1 MLNRNEFR
9 KSTRGFVYETLIEA
23 IVSLELPPGT
33 TISETEISEELEVSR
48 TPVREAFLKLSEEE
62 LLTVLPQR
70 GSYISLIDL
79 DHVEDARFLREQAEA
94 GIIRLA
100 CQSFSNTYIQK
111 LEKNLKYQKF
121 AQENEDENELFALD
135 KEFHRLLAEGS
146 GKLRVWDVL
155 QKNETDSNRLR
166 RLSLT
171 MKLNWEI
178 LVDQHGEMI
187 EAIKKKD
194 ADSAEEI
201 IRKHLEL
208 LIYDQKAL
216 KESYPDYFN

>member
-1 MLNRNEFR
+1 MLNRNEFK
-9 KSTRGFVYETLIEA
+9 KSTRGFVYDTLLEA

-79 DHVEDARFLREQAEA
+79 DHVEAARFLRGQAEA

-100 CQSFSNTYIQK
+100 CQSFSDTYIQK

-121 AQENEDENELFALD
+121 AQENDDENELFALD

-146 GKLRVWDVL
+146 GKLRVWEVI

-178 LVDQHGEMI
+178 VVDQHEEMI
-187 EAIKKKD
+187 DAIKKKD
-194 ADSAEEI
+194 ADSAEKI

-208 LIYDQKAL
+208 LVYDQKAL

>member
-1 MLNRNEFR
+1 MLNKNEFR
-9 KSTRGFVYETLIEA
+9 KSTRGFVYDTLLEA

-121 AQENEDENELFALD
+121 AQENDDENELFALD

-146 GKLRVWDVL
+146 GKLRVWEVI

-171 MKLNWEI
+171 MKLNWDV
-178 LVDQHGEMI
+178 LVDQHEEMI
-187 EAIKKKD
+187 EAIKKKE
-194 ADSAEEI
+194 ADNAEKI

>member
-1 MLNRNEFR
+1 MLNRNEFK
-9 KSTRGFVYETLIEA
+9 KSTRGFVYDTLLEA

-121 AQENEDENELFALD
+121 AQEHDDENELFALD

-146 GKLRVWDVL
+146 GKLRVWEVL

-178 LVDQHGEMI
+178 LVDQHEEMI
-187 EAIKKKD
+187 EAIKKKE

-201 IRKHLEL
+201 IRKHLGL
-208 LIYDQKAL
+208 LVYDQKAL
-216 KESYPDYFN
+216 KESYPDYFK

>member
-1 MLNRNEFR
+1 MLNRNKFR
-9 KSTRGFVYETLIEA
+9 KSTRGFVYDTLLEA

-100 CQSFSNTYIQK
+100 CQSFSDTYILK
-111 LEKNLKYQKF
+111 LEKNLKYQKI
-121 AQENEDENELFALD
+121 AQQNDDENELFALD

-146 GKLRVWDVL
+146 GKLRVWEVI

-178 LVDQHGEMI
+178 LVDQHEEMI
-187 EAIKKKD
+187 KAIKKKE
-194 ADSAEEI
+194 ADSAEKI

-216 KESYPDYFN
+216 KESYPDYFK

>member
-1 MLNRNEFR
+1 MLNRHEFK
-9 KSTRGFVYETLIEA
+9 KSTRGFVYDTLREA

-33 TISETEISEELEVSR
+33 TISEKEISAELEVSR
-48 TPVREAFLKLSEEE
+48 TPVREAFLKLSEDE

-100 CQSFSNTYIQK
+100 CQSFSDTYIQK
-111 LEKNLKYQKF
+111 LEKNLKYQKI
-121 AQENEDENELFALD
+121 AQENDDENELFILD
-135 KEFHRLLAEGS
+135 REFHRLMAEGT
-146 GKLRVWDVL
+146 GKLRVWEVI
-155 QKNETDSNRLR
+155 QKNDTDSNRLR

-171 MKLNWEI
+171 MKLNWEV
-178 LVDQHGEMI
+178 LVDQHEEMI
-187 EAIKKKD
+187 ETIKKKD
-194 ADSAEEI
+194 ADSAEEV

-216 KESYPDYFN
+216 KESYPDFFN